1 MIRKMEVEK
10 EIRLA
15 EIKAQSAENF
25 QATQSDSRAAE
36 ATSAQDNSLAGRTK
50 RYGDTLRHVLPLMP
64 TQNANLPQFFD
75 TVEKLYDIYQV
86 PADVQAKLLIPLM
99 SNQAKSIGRMTS
111 TDLAEYDKIKKFL
124 LSEFRLTPKEYKSRF
139 DNANKTSEKTFVR
152 FTSRLHNL
160 LTYYLRSRETLLL
173 LMLYVS

>member
-1 MIRKMEVEK
+1 
-10 EIRLA
+10 
-15 EIKAQSAENF
+15 
-25 QATQSDSRAAE
+25 
-36 ATSAQDNSLAGRTK
+36 
-50 RYGDTLRHVLPLMP
+50 MP
-64 TQNANLPQFFD
+64 TQNADLPQFFD

-139 DNANKTSEKTFVR
+139 DNANKTSEETFVR